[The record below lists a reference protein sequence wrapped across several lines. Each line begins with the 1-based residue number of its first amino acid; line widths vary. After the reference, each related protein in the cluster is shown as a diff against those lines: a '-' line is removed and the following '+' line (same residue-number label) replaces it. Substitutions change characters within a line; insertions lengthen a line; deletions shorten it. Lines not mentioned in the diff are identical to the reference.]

1 MKSKHKEL
9 DKFCSQHYNPAL
21 FEDLMVDGKWWFNL
35 LVVEMT
41 NMWFGGFHFI
51 VCKIH
56 KDRYDFFLDEMIRW
70 HNMMIVDGLHA
81 RSVSCYQIL
90 SSYLLA

>member
-56 KDRYDFFLDEMIRW
+56 KDRHDFFLDEMIR
-70 HNMMIVDGLHA
+70 
-81 RSVSCYQIL
+81 
-90 SSYLLA
+90 